1 MYAHSNMP
9 SGGLTT
15 GRTVFPRCR
24 TDATIITMPRA
35 MFPHTASLSLSNPG
49 KVFQKISSL
58 NHISTVYTKEKSKKR
73 NTGPTD
79 EAKLRKKPSRP
90 WQEGSDKGPLDQ
102 QYDVLDPNLSLKIPL
117 QPSTKQS
124 HPCPMIPRGMKN
136 LYYVSEVYMYSSAKQ
151 RKKKPASPLYH
162 PIRTVALRTACHA
175 LLCFGALY
183 YPVDA

>member
-1 MYAHSNMP
+1 MP

-24 TDATIITMPRA
+24 TDATIITMPCA

-49 KVFQKISSL
+49 EVFQKNLFTESYMYSVHLKKKVKKETRVLQMRLSS
-58 NHISTVYTKEKSKKR
+58 V
-73 NTGPTD
+73 
-79 EAKLRKKPSRP
+79 KKPNRP

-102 QYDVLDPNLSLKIPL
+102 QYDVLDPNLSLRIPL

-151 RKKKPASPLYH
+151 RQKKPASPLYH
-162 PIRTVALRTACHA
+162 PIRPVALRTACHA
-175 LLCFGALY
+175 LLCFGTLY